1 MKKRMMLAALVAL
14 GLLQTR
20 AQAALVISEV
30 LFNELGSNTL
40 GEWLE
45 IYNNGAAAID
55 LSSYKIGDE
64 ETQSAT
70 STTEGMFQFPSG
82 ATILPGQV
90 QVIAV
95 DANVFSTSYGFLP
108 TYEVSGANATVPNLS
123 LYSAW
128 DPDGT
133 TINMSNTNDQA
144 LILDGSDAI
153 VDAAS
158 WGSSTFAFNPALG
171 SAGDGVSY
179 ERISPNT
186 DTNTAADWRLG
197 SVSSPGVVPA
207 VPEPTTAILAAV
219 AVMALVRVRRA
230 QAC

>member
-45 IYNNGAAAID
+45 IYNNGAAAFN

-64 ETQSAT
+64 ETPGAT

-82 ATILPGQV
+82 ASILPGQV
-90 QVIAV
+90 QVVAV
-95 DANVFSTSYGFLP
+95 DANVFSASYGFLP
-108 TYEVSGANATVPNLS
+108 AYEVSGSNATVPNLS

-179 ERISPNT
+179 ERINPNT

-219 AVMALVRVRRA
+219 AVMAVVRVRRA

>member
-1 MKKRMMLAALVAL
+1 MKKRMMFAALVAL

-45 IYNNGAAAID
+45 IYNNGASAID

-64 ETQSAT
+64 ETQGAT
-70 STTEGMFQFPSG
+70 SATEGMFQFPSG
-82 ATILPGQV
+82 ASILPGQV
-90 QVIAV
+90 QVVAV
-95 DANVFSTSYGFLP
+95 DANVFSASYGFLP
-108 TYEVSGANATVPNLS
+108 AYEVSGSNATVPNLT

-144 LILDGSDAI
+144 LILDGSDAL

-158 WGSSTFAFNPALG
+158 WGNTFAFNPALG

-179 ERISPNT
+179 ERINPNT

-197 SVSSPGVVPA
+197 SNSSPGVVPA
-207 VPEPTTAILAAV
+207 VPEPTTAILAAAALM
-219 AVMALVRVRRA
+219 AVVRVRRA
-230 QAC
+230 QAS